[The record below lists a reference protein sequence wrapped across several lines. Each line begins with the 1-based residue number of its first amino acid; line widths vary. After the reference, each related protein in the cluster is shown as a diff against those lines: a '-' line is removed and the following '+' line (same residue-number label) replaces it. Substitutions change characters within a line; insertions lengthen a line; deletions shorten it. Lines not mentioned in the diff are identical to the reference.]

1 VTDTLIQGGTVI
13 LPDRLERDMDV
24 LIAGD
29 VIGAVGRGL
38 EGKKAKTIDARG
50 RYIAPGLIDIHIHG
64 AAGHMSEM
72 ATEEGMAEMSLALA
86 RHGTVGFL
94 STVGASPLEDTLG
107 VLKTISRAAD
117 SVSGA
122 KVLGVHMEGPY
133 LSLQR
138 AGAQRQD
145 SIREYRRGSGD
156 IDAYVDASGGR
167 VKIMSLA
174 PEIPGGME
182 LIEDLTV
189 QNIIAGAVHTD
200 ATFDQIVE
208 ATARGLQLTCHT
220 FNAMRPLHHR
230 EPGVIA
236 AALLLDSLYAES
248 IGDGFH
254 LAMPIVEM
262 IYRLKGPDRMVLIS
276 DSVGAVGLPDGEY
289 EFFGIKCLVGDGK
302 VMIAGTDVLAGSASP
317 QMAGIRNLATK
328 TSIPLAHV
336 FRAASLT
343 PARLLKVDD
352 RLGSITVGKEA
363 SLLVLDSD
371 FNIEKVFVAGE
382 SITLS

>member
-1 VTDTLIQGGTVI
+1 MDTLIRGGTVV
-13 LPDRLERDMDV
+13 LPDRLEENSDV
-24 LIAGD
+24 LISKD
-29 VIGAVGRGL
+29 VIAAVGRGL
-38 EGKKAKTIDARG
+38 DGKKARVIDG
-50 RYIAPGLIDIHIHG
+50 QNSYIAPGLIDIHIHG
-64 AAGHMSEM
+64 AMGHMSEM
-72 ATEEGMAEMSLALA
+72 ATPEGMGEMSLALA

-94 STVGASPLEDTLG
+94 PTVGASPFEDTLSI
-107 VLKTISRAAD
+107 LSTIAGAAD

-122 KVLGVHMEGPY
+122 KILGVHMEGPY

-145 SIREYRRGSGD
+145 AIREYRRDSGD
-156 IDAYVDASGGR
+156 ITAYVDASSGLVR
-167 VKIMSLA
+167 IMSLA
-174 PEIPGGME
+174 PEVPGGME
-182 LIEDLTV
+182 LIEDLTAH
-189 QNIIAGAVHTD
+189 NIIPGAVHTD

-208 ATARGLQLTCHT
+208 ATTRGLKLTCHT

-317 QMAGIRNLATK
+317 LMAGIRNLATK
-328 TSIPLAHV
+328 TAIPLPHV

-343 PARLLKVDD
+343 PARLLGVDGC
-352 RLGSITVGKEA
+352 LGSIAVGKEA
-363 SLLVLDSD
+363 SLLVLDRD
-371 FNIEKVFVAGE
+371 LNIEEVFVAGR
-382 SITLS
+382 SMPPA

>member
-1 VTDTLIQGGTVI
+1 VI
-13 LPDRLERDMDV
+13 LPDRCEENSDV
-24 LIAGD
+24 LITNDA
-29 VIGAVGRGL
+29 IGAVGRGL
-38 EGKKAKTIDARG
+38 GAKGARVVDAKD

-64 AAGHMSEM
+64 AAGRMSEM
-72 ATEEGMAEMSLALA
+72 PTEEGMDEMSLAIA

-94 STVGASPLEDTLG
+94 PTVGASPFEDSLS
-107 VLKTISRAAD
+107 VLSTIAGAAD

-122 KVLGVHMEGPY
+122 KILGIHMEGPY
-133 LSLQR
+133 LSGVR

-145 SIREYRRGSGD
+145 VIREYRRGSGD
-156 IDAYVDASGGR
+156 IGAYVDASGGR

-182 LIEDLTV
+182 LIEDLTAHD
-189 QNIIAGAVHTD
+189 IIPGAVHTD
-200 ATFDQIVE
+200 ATFDQTVE
-208 ATARGLQLTCHT
+208 ATARGLKLTCHT

-236 AALLLDSLYAES
+236 AALILDSLYSEC

-254 LAMPIVEM
+254 LAMPIMEM

-276 DSVGAVGLPDGEY
+276 DSVGALGLPEGEY
-289 EFFGIKCLVGDGK
+289 EFFGVTCLVKDGR
-302 VMIAGTDVLAGSASP
+302 VMIGGTDVLAGSASP

-343 PARLLKVDD
+343 PARLLGID
-352 RLGSITVGKEA
+352 RRMGSITVGKEA
-363 SLLVLDSD
+363 SLLVLDKD
-371 FNIEKVFVAGE
+371 LVIEEVFVAGR
-382 SITLS
+382 SIQPA